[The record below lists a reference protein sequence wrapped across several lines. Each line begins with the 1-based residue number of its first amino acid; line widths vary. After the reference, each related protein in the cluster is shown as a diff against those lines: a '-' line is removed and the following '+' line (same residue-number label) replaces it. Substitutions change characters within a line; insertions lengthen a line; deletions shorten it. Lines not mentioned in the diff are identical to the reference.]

1 MPELKNIFIRGKMNQ
16 DLDERLV
23 RKGEYREGQNIQV
36 SNSEDDDVGAVENVL
51 GNKLAY
57 TTGLSN
63 VGDTCI
69 GALVDTATD
78 KIFWFTT
85 NFESSSSA
93 NIINMPRA
101 RTDHKMAIHMK
112 DGDNEPVTIVSG
124 DFLNFN
130 KKFLITGV
138 NIIDN
143 YLYWTDNYNQ
153 PRYCLLYTSPS
164 PRDATLSRMPSSA

>member
-1 MPELKNIFIRGKMNQ
+1 MNQ
-16 DLDERLV
+16 DLHERLV

-78 KIFWFTT
+78 KIFSFTT
-85 NFESSSSA
+85 NFESDSNP

-101 RTDHKMAIHMK
+101 GAGNKMGIHMK
-112 DGDNEPVTIVSG
+112 ARDNEPVTIVSG

-130 KKFLITGV
+130 KSCLASPLVINF
-138 NIIDN
+138 ID
-143 YLYWTDNYNQ
+143 
-153 PRYCLLYTSPS
+153 TSVYS
-164 PRDATLSRMPSSA
+164 TSFSCT